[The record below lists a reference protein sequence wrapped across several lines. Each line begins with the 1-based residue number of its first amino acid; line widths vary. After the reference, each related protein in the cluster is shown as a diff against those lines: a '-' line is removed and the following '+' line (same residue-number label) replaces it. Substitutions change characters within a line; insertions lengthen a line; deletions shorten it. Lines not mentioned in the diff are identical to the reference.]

1 MTLLLFLSYVTDL
14 QPVRLRICQHRRN
27 VLALSVLT
35 CLKIVFGQSFFQ
47 EGGYPSFNTNLAGQ
61 SVFSGVEV
69 LHTGAHYDAGCIGSE
84 SAAYQCCQLAVAVV
98 ERGIFLAQPG
108 YPQPFGQDVV
118 VVLFLNFQ
126 NVGLILISQYFSKRC
141 SYLIL

>member
-1 MTLLLFLSYVTDL
+1 MTLLLFLSYGTDL
-14 QPVRLRICQHRRN
+14 QPVRLRIRQLRRN

-47 EGGYPSFNTNLAGQ
+47 EGGYPSFNTHLAGQ

-69 LHTGAHYDAGCIGSE
+69 LHTGAHDDAGCIGGE
-84 SAAYQCCQLAVAVV
+84 TAAYQCCQLAVTVV
-98 ERGIFLAQPG
+98 ERWIFLAQPG

-126 NVGLILISQYFSKRC
+126 NVGLIVIPQYFSKRC